1 MRFTNKSRGIMAAVV
16 GVGLAAALLPGAAQ
30 ASTSSSTVAGA
41 SPNDFTTVWQDNFD
55 GAAGS
60 APDAGNWQYDIGPGA
75 NYGTGEIETTTSD
88 PSNVSLDGAGDL
100 DLTPQRDG
108 NGNWTSGRIE
118 TVRDD
123 FQPSATGILKVEARI
138 QLPDVTG
145 NAALGYWPA
154 FWMLGSTLRQGG
166 QWPSVGEF
174 DALEDVNGQN
184 LVYGTLHCG
193 VSPGGPC
200 NEGNGL
206 GGNIACPGSPCTGNF
221 HTYTFELDRSTSP
234 QQLRWYV
241 DGQQYWQISQDQ
253 LDATTWNNATN
264 HGVYIILDMAM
275 GGAFPNGVAGTTTP
289 TGDTQPGSSMK
300 IDYVSVQTSG

>member
-1 MRFTNKSRGIMAAVV
+1 MHTFSRNSRGILGVVAAAV
-16 GVGLAAALLPGAAQ
+16 GLSLVAALSPIDAHQARAATP
-30 ASTSSSTVAGA
+30 S
-41 SPNDFTTVWQDNFD
+41 DFTTVWQDNFD

-60 APDAGNWQYDIGPGA
+60 APSSGTWQYDLGAGA

-138 QLPDVTG
+138 QLPSVTG
-145 NAALGYWPA
+145 SAALGYWPA
-154 FWMLGSTLRQGG
+154 FWMLGSTLRNGG
-166 QWPSVGEF
+166 TWPSVGEF

-206 GGNIACPGSPCTGNF
+206 GANAACPGSPCTGNF

-241 DGQQYWQISQDQ
+241 DGQQYWQISSDQ

-264 HGVYIILDMAM
+264 HGVYIILDLAM
-275 GGAFPNGVAGTTTP
+275 GGAFPTGVAGTTTP

-300 IDYVSVQTSG
+300 IDYVSVQTQG

>member
-1 MRFTNKSRGIMAAVV
+1 MHTFSRQSQGILLLAATA
-16 GVGLAAALLPGAAQ
+16 VGLSLVAAISPVGAHQ
-30 ASTSSSTVAGA
+30 ARAATPS
-41 SPNDFTTVWQDNFD
+41 DFTTLWQDNFD
-55 GAAGS
+55 GPAGS
-60 APDAGNWQYDIGPGA
+60 APSSGNWQYDLGPGS

-100 DLTPQRDG
+100 LLTPQRDG

-118 TVRDD
+118 TVRAD

-145 NAALGYWPA
+145 AAAAGYWPA
-154 FWMLGSTLRQGG
+154 FWMLGSTLRNGG
-166 QWPSVGEF
+166 SWPSVGEF

-206 GGNIACPGSPCTGNF
+206 GGNVACPGSPCTGNF

-241 DGQQYWQISQDQ
+241 DGQQYWQISSDQ
-253 LDATTWNNATN
+253 FDSTTWNNATN
-264 HGVYIILDMAM
+264 HGVYVILDLAM
-275 GGAFPNGVAGTTTP
+275 GGAFPNGVAGSTTP
-289 TGDTQPGSSMK
+289 TGATQPGSSMK
-300 IDYVSVQTSG
+300 IDYVSVQTQG